1 MTIPARS
8 LQILKQTHAS
18 IIVSNGKEVSFA
30 VASKLTS
37 LYIQFSDFGSSVLLL
52 KAMKEPNSFIWN
64 EVIKAHVNSGFIESA
79 IFVYKLMRKKGVS
92 CDGYT
97 FPILSKL
104 IVLLECG
111 SSFAEMIHCVA
122 MQMGFQSDVYFCNT
136 MIDAYVKRGCF
147 VNALRVFDEMPYR
160 DLVSWTSMISG
171 YVYEGNANGAFG
183 LFNEMQKEVE
193 PNEVTIIVM
202 LQMCSSVLEV
212 RQFHGYVIKCGSL
225 IDQSLKNSILKMYT
239 DIGSA
244 NDSEVL
250 FQETPLRDVVSW
262 NIMIHLYSSEGNT
275 MKIIDCLNRM
285 RCEVKPSIETFTVII
300 SGLEGCGNHSQGK
313 QIYCLALKSGTLD
326 DILMSS
332 LLDLYAKSGDFE
344 EAVKLFQQM
353 LAADSQPETENM
365 RSFVVAFMHLGALRL
380 GKAVHGYFIRN
391 FFSVSDESGRSL
403 ETSILN
409 MYVRCGDISS
419 ARICFNR
426 MRVKDLVTWSS
437 MIEGY
442 GTHGLG
448 LEALKVF
455 HQMNNEGI
463 KPNNVTFL
471 SLLSACSH
479 SGLFHEGCKAL
490 NSMKWEFNI
499 EPDLDHYTCVVDLL
513 GRSGKIKEALSIIL
527 KLVDLPDGR
536 IWSALL
542 AAARVHEDRKIGEY
556 AAEKVLE
563 LESDN
568 AGYYTLFSNV
578 QASVERWDEVEEVR
592 SVMKEMNLIKHP
604 GWSCLEVKGVF
615 HGFVS
620 GDRLHDQ
627 VDEIYA
633 MVEVL
638 SRNALEVG
646 NVL

>member
-1 MTIPARS
+1 
-8 LQILKQTHAS
+8 
-18 IIVSNGKEVSFA
+18 
-30 VASKLTS
+30 
-37 LYIQFSDFGSSVLLL
+37 
-52 KAMKEPNSFIWN
+52 
-64 EVIKAHVNSGFIESA
+64 
-79 IFVYKLMRKKGVS
+79 
-92 CDGYT
+92 
-97 FPILSKL
+97 
-104 IVLLECG
+104 
-111 SSFAEMIHCVA
+111 MIHCVA

-300 SGLEGCGNHSQGK
+300 SGLEGCE
-313 QIYCLALKSGTLD
+313 I
-326 DILMSS
+326 I
-332 LLDLYAKSGDFE
+332 
-344 EAVKLFQQM
+344 VK
-353 LAADSQPETENM
+353 P
-365 RSFVVAFMHLGALRL
+365 
-380 GKAVHGYFIRN
+380 
-391 FFSVSDESGRSL
+391 
-403 ETSILN
+403 
-409 MYVRCGDISS
+409 
-419 ARICFNR
+419 
-426 MRVKDLVTWSS
+426 
-437 MIEGY
+437 
-442 GTHGLG
+442 
-448 LEALKVF
+448 
-455 HQMNNEGI
+455 
-463 KPNNVTFL
+463 
-471 SLLSACSH
+471 
-479 SGLFHEGCKAL
+479 
-490 NSMKWEFNI
+490 
-499 EPDLDHYTCVVDLL
+499 LL
-513 GRSGKIKEALSIIL
+513 GFM
-527 KLVDLPDGR
+527 R
-536 IWSALL
+536 IEN
-542 AAARVHEDRKIGEY
+542 REY

-633 MVEVL
+633 MVGFESKCIR
-638 SRNALEVG
+638 SRKCLVIWG
-646 NVL
+646 